1 MSPVNLITPKPT
13 THIKVTIGTAEYQ
26 TQVTSIA
33 INPQPQSVSVRG
45 GAPDAHY
52 EATVPGGWQLAL
64 NVIQDWETGSSLCN
78 FLLANEGQAATIVY
92 KPINT
97 GNGEFTVQVP
107 SLVAPSIGG
116 PVNQY
121 NESTVTMGCTKPV
134 KTPVI

>member
-1 MSPVNLITPKPT
+1 MSVNLITPKPN
-13 THIKVTIGTAEYQ
+13 THIKVTIGAAEYQ
-26 TQVTSIA
+26 TQVTALSIT
-33 INPQPQSVSVRG
+33 PQPQGVSIRG

-52 EATVPGGWQLAL
+52 EATVPGGWQIAIG
-64 NVIQDWETGSSLCN
+64 VIQDWETLTSLCN

-92 KPINT
+92 KPVIA

-107 SLVAPSIGG
+107 SLVAPAIGG

-121 NESTVTMGCTKPV
+121 NESTVTMGCSKPV